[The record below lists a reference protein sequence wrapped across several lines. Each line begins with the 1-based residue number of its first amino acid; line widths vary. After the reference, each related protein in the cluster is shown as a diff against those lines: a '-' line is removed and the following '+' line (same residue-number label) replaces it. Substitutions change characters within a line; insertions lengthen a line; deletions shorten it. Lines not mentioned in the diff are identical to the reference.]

1 MIQDIKTV
9 LELLKSK
16 ISIDDLQKITDLL
29 YNFCLKLQ
37 GKSNTI
43 QEIKRFLSEI
53 ESLYQTTLSFDVEKM
68 DEVVG
73 SVQLLAVRLNDLIR
87 QINESPN
94 LTDIENFSEL
104 EKYSDSLKQIYDE
117 FQTLKTAFEFL
128 KLNEHI
134 SVIQN
139 LYGMISQFIVYLK
152 KIPNDDLHFYF
163 VLKLLSSFQ
172 TIPSFPQNV
181 FSTLSG
187 VSKLYD
193 FSILGKKI
201 EMTII
206 TLNQQ
211 FTELEKS
218 ITFDRKAHNHC
229 VSTLNGINL
238 ESKLSNTIDMLKFV
252 ESMVSRNTLSDIFQ
266 FIDSV
271 NYASKI
277 YQMIMSFQFPS
288 DFFKNFVSDIDG
300 MKYKPVGLDRT
311 IFTIL
316 YKVIP
321 KITVFLSNLSDL
333 DKTKN
338 VPPKMVKFLTNRLSF
353 LLWLI
358 SGNEEYQKGQKRMR
372 SSEKDDDKSSFEKEV
387 FE

>member
-1 MIQDIKTV
+1 MIEAIKTAF
-9 LELLKSK
+9 ELSK
-16 ISIDDLQKITDLL
+16 YEISIEDLQKITYLL
-29 YNFCLKLQ
+29 YKFCLKLQ

-68 DEVVG
+68 NEVVG
-73 SVQLLAVRLNDLIR
+73 SVQHLAVRLNDLIR

-94 LTDIENFSEL
+94 LTDIENL
-104 EKYSDSLKQIYDE
+104 SDSLKQIYDE

-152 KIPNDDLHFYF
+152 TIPNDDLHFYF
-163 VLKLLSSFQ
+163 VLKLLLSFQ
-172 TIPSFPQNV
+172 TIPSFSQNV

-201 EMTII
+201 EMTMF
-206 TLNQQ
+206 TLNQE
-211 FTELEKS
+211 FTKLEKS
-218 ITFDRKAHNHC
+218 ITFDTKAHNHC

-238 ESKLSNTIDMLKFV
+238 ELKLSNTIDMLKFV

-271 NYASKI
+271 NCASKI

-288 DFFKNFVSDIDG
+288 DFFKKFFSDIDG

-316 YKVIP
+316 YKVIS

-372 SSEKDDDKSSFEKEV
+372 SSEKDDDKSSFKKEV

>member
-1 MIQDIKTV
+1 MIEAIKTAF
-9 LELLKSK
+9 ELSK
-16 ISIDDLQKITDLL
+16 YEISIEDLQKITYLL
-29 YNFCLKLQ
+29 YKFCLKLQ

-68 DEVVG
+68 NEVVG
-73 SVQLLAVRLNDLIR
+73 SVQHLAVRLNDLIR

-94 LTDIENFSEL
+94 LTDIENL
-104 EKYSDSLKQIYDE
+104 SDSLKQIYDE

-152 KIPNDDLHFYF
+152 TIPNDDLHFYF
-163 VLKLLSSFQ
+163 VLKLLLSFQ
-172 TIPSFPQNV
+172 TIPSFSQNV

-201 EMTII
+201 EMTMF
-206 TLNQQ
+206 TLNQE
-211 FTELEKS
+211 FTKLEKS
-218 ITFDRKAHNHC
+218 ITFDTKAHNHC

-238 ESKLSNTIDMLKFV
+238 ELKLSNTIDMLKFV

-271 NYASKI
+271 NCASKI

-288 DFFKNFVSDIDG
+288 DFFKKFFSDIDG
-300 MKYKPVGLDRT
+300 MKYKPVGLDRM

-316 YKVIP
+316 YKVIS

-372 SSEKDDDKSSFEKEV
+372 SSEKDDDKSSFKKEV